1 MQPGDIFVVKISPPR
16 NFCPIV
22 ALSQNSLNRHY
33 HKSEISKIE
42 NKCKKVKMKIIETF
56 CLFNIAAAQGNSIE
70 GRILKVE
77 EKCGLFMDKALIC
90 VPPEVKKSKYTH
102 RLNKVMRDAKWHK
115 VSTT

>member
-1 MQPGDIFVVKISPPR
+1 MQ
-16 NFCPIV
+16 
-22 ALSQNSLNRHY
+22 
-33 HKSEISKIE
+33 
-42 NKCKKVKMKIIETF
+42 KVKMKIIETF
-56 CLFNIAAAQGNSIE
+56 FLFNIAAAQGNSIE

-115 VSTT
+115 VSSTCIKKLGRLSIKNWTVIGEDGRSK

>member
-1 MQPGDIFVVKISPPR
+1 
-16 NFCPIV
+16 
-22 ALSQNSLNRHY
+22 
-33 HKSEISKIE
+33 
-42 NKCKKVKMKIIETF
+42 MKIIETF
-56 CLFNIAAAQGNSIE
+56 FLFNIAAAQGNSIE

-115 VSTT
+115 VSKKLDGSFFGSKVIRFSATRKM